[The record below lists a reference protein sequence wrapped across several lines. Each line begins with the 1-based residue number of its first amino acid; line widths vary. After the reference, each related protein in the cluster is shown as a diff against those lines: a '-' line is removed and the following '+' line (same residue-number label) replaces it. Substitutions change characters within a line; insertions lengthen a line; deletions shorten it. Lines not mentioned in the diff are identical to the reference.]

1 MGRTLRRRQP
11 LLTRTQRKEIKMR
24 WLIERLK
31 ETGTQNAAATAAI
44 IAAQMQPEYSN
55 LWLAIA
61 GLITGGVA
69 VTKEPN
75 NA

>member
-1 MGRTLRRRQP
+1 
-11 LLTRTQRKEIKMR
+11 MR

-61 GLITGGVA
+61 GIITGGVA
-69 VTKEPN
+69 VTKEKPN
-75 NA
+75 A

>member
-1 MGRTLRRRQP
+1 
-11 LLTRTQRKEIKMR
+11 MR
-24 WLIERLK
+24 WIVDRLK

-44 IAAQMQPEYSN
+44 IAAQLQPQYSA

-69 VTKEPN
+69 VTKEPK

>member
-1 MGRTLRRRQP
+1 MS
-11 LLTRTQRKEIKMR
+11 
-24 WLIERLK
+24 WLINRLK

-44 IAAQMQPEYSN
+44 IAAQLQPEYSA

-61 GLITGGVA
+61 GIITGGVA
-69 VTKEPN
+69 VTKEPK

>member
-1 MGRTLRRRQP
+1 MS
-11 LLTRTQRKEIKMR
+11 
-24 WLIERLK
+24 WLINRLK

-44 IAAQMQPEYSN
+44 IAAQLQPQYSD

-61 GLITGGVA
+61 GIITGGVA
-69 VTKEPN
+69 VTKEPG

>member
-1 MGRTLRRRQP
+1 
-11 LLTRTQRKEIKMR
+11 MR
-24 WLIERLK
+24 WLINRLK

-44 IAAQMQPEYSN
+44 IAAQLMPTYSA

-69 VTKEPN
+69 VTKEPG

>member
-1 MGRTLRRRQP
+1 
-11 LLTRTQRKEIKMR
+11 MR
-24 WLIERLK
+24 WIINRLK
-31 ETGTQNAAATAAI
+31 ETGTQNAAATAAVI
-44 IAAQMQPEYSN
+44 MSQVMPTYSA

-69 VTKEPN
+69 VTKEPG

>member
-1 MGRTLRRRQP
+1 
-11 LLTRTQRKEIKMR
+11 MR
-24 WLIERLK
+24 WIIDRLK

-44 IAAQMQPEYSN
+44 ILAQVMPTYSA

-61 GLITGGVA
+61 GIITGGVA
-69 VTKEPN
+69 VTKEPK